1 MTLSVKDVTGGDV
14 TGSQS
19 VSPDSTTLLA
29 DGDNIV
35 ALVHDPHYALL
46 FAHVEEMH
54 ELLVAVGT
62 GACDVD
68 YLGAHS
74 KRCRTCA
81 ARSLLSKLL
90 PLRKSVRTN

>member
-1 MTLSVKDVTGGDV
+1 MTLSVKGVARRTGE
-14 TGSQS
+14 TSNE
-19 VSPDSTTLLA
+19 TTLLA
-29 DGDNIV
+29 DGDNVV

-68 YLGAHS
+68 FRGMHS
-74 KRCRTCA
+74 KLCKTCA
-81 ARSLLSKLL
+81 ARSLLARLL
-90 PLRKSVRTN
+90 PLSHAIRTN

>member
-1 MTLSVKDVTGGDV
+1 MTLSVKGVA
-14 TGSQS
+14 GSNSAGLQTS
-19 VSPDSTTLLA
+19 SLLA
-29 DGDNIV
+29 DGDNVI

-68 YLGAHS
+68 YRGLHS
-74 KRCRTCA
+74 RLCRTCA

-90 PLRKSVRTN
+90 PLTKSVRTN

>member
-1 MTLSVKDVTGGDV
+1 MTLSVKGIA
-14 TGSQS
+14 GSNS

-29 DGDNIV
+29 DGDNVI

-54 ELLVAVGT
+54 ALLVAVGT

-68 YLGAHS
+68 YRGLHS
-74 KRCRTCA
+74 KLCRTCA
-81 ARSLLSKLL
+81 ARTLLSKLL
-90 PLRKSVRTN
+90 PLSHSVKTN